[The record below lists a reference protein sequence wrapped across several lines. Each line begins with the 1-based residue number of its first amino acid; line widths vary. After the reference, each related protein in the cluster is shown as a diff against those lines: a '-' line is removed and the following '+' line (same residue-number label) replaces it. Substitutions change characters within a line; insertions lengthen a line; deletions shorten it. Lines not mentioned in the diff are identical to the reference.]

1 MSLFCPVIFFVKTIW
16 LVEKFEKIWNFCS
29 SKTFL
34 IGKFTTALKTKLL
47 NSITMIVLSN
57 VVQID
62 ISHINKDNQSY
73 DSKLQTPFAWSSA
86 LKRILISPFLLI
98 GLFDQSTL
106 LSILKTRK
114 PYYAYSFC
122 NPPFQLYS
130 SPNPMSFLLRNV
142 DGAIM
147 AWNNG
152 DNNAQKTIWF
162 ITSYCLFVILI
173 STRICTVY
181 TKGLDKLHFY
191 MKWGK

>member
-1 MSLFCPVIFFVKTIW
+1 M
-16 LVEKFEKIWNFCS
+16 
-29 SKTFL
+29 
-34 IGKFTTALKTKLL
+34 
-47 NSITMIVLSN
+47 
-57 VVQID
+57 
-62 ISHINKDNQSY
+62 
-73 DSKLQTPFAWSSA
+73 
-86 LKRILISPFLLI
+86 
-98 GLFDQSTL
+98 
-106 LSILKTRK
+106 LSILKTWK
-114 PYYAYSFC
+114 PYYTYSFC

-191 MKWGK
+191 MKWGKIESKNHPPILLSTTLFNLTWNHLSLVLSSNMVILWSLLTSHFSYWDILVNNIKKRKQNRKIKVYFLSFFEFEYFWSWALLRMEPCKDKSNYTVSKYV